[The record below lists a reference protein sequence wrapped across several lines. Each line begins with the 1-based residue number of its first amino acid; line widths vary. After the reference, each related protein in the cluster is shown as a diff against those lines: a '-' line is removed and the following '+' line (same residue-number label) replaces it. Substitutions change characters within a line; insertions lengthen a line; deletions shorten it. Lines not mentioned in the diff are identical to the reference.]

1 MNQLRNTLDNAR
13 NWWEDLDFSP
23 LQRKS
28 LLVLAL
34 IIVASSGFL
43 VLRGTSEEI
52 VQVAPPQ
59 IEMPT
64 VTTHLMVDVAGAVLK
79 PGVYALPMNA
89 RVIDA
94 ITAAGNVLKGA
105 DVSDINPVT
114 VDVLWPQGQWA
125 DEQMSDPNNSS
136 IAIVL
141 RAPDFSLFAGGDME
155 PESQSQISGIVGHV
169 DIYKVCHHGSRF
181 QDESFTRALS
191 PTISIISVGAGN
203 TYGHPAPETIQSLTR
218 LGSRVLRT
226 DLDGAI
232 AIRANRQRFRIRTS
246 KGSFALLRWS

>member
-13 NWWEDLDFSP
+13 NWWEDLNFST

-34 IIVASSGFL
+34 VIVASSGFL
-43 VLRGTSEEI
+43 VLRGPSEEI
-52 VQVAPPQ
+52 VQVAPQ

-105 DVSDINPVT
+105 DVSDINLARILK
-114 VDVLWPQGQWA
+114 DG
-125 DEQMSDPNNSS
+125 EQVYVYPPSRSGGSARSS
-136 IAIVL
+136 VRNAPTRSTGPIVL
-141 RAPDFSLFAGGDME
+141 NRASAKELEALDGIGPVLATRIIAYRNANGPFVTLEALLE
-155 PESQSQISGIVGHV
+155 VSGIG
-169 DIYKVCHHGSRF
+169 
-181 QDESFTRALS
+181 
-191 PTISIISVGAGN
+191 
-203 TYGHPAPETIQSLTR
+203 PAKFAQFKEKIR
-218 LGSRVLRT
+218 L
-226 DLDGAI
+226 
-232 AIRANRQRFRIRTS
+232 
-246 KGSFALLRWS
+246 

>member
-13 NWWEDLDFSP
+13 NWWEDLNFST

-34 IIVASSGFL
+34 VIVATSGFL

-52 VQVAPPQ
+52 VQVAPQ

-64 VTTHLMVDVAGAVLK
+64 VTTHVMVDVAGAVLK

-105 DVSDINPVT
+105 DVSDINLARVLKDGEQVYVYPPSRSGGSARSAVRSAPARSTGPVILNRASAKELEAL
-114 VDVLWPQGQWA
+114 DGIGPVLA
-125 DEQMSDPNNSS
+125 SRI
-136 IAIVL
+136 IAYRNANGPFVTL
-141 RAPDFSLFAGGDME
+141 EALLE
-155 PESQSQISGIVGHV
+155 VSGIG
-169 DIYKVCHHGSRF
+169 
-181 QDESFTRALS
+181 
-191 PTISIISVGAGN
+191 
-203 TYGHPAPETIQSLTR
+203 PAKFAQFKEKIR
-218 LGSRVLRT
+218 L
-226 DLDGAI
+226 
-232 AIRANRQRFRIRTS
+232 
-246 KGSFALLRWS
+246 

>member
-13 NWWEDLDFSP
+13 NWWDDLDFSP

-34 IIVASSGFL
+34 VIVASSGFL
-43 VLRGTSEEI
+43 VLHGTSEEI

-105 DVSDINPVT
+105 DVSDINLARILK
-114 VDVLWPQGQWA
+114 DG
-125 DEQMSDPNNSS
+125 EQVYVYPPSRSGDRLDLRYEMHQLEIQDLSFS
-136 IAIVL
+136 IALV
-141 RAPDFSLFAGGDME
+141 RKNWKHSMESAPCSPLASLLIAMQMG
-155 PESQSQISGIVGHV
+155 PLILWKRSLKSRESGQLS
-169 DIYKVCHHGSRF
+169 SRNLKRRF
-181 QDESFTRALS
+181 VSES
-191 PTISIISVGAGN
+191 
-203 TYGHPAPETIQSLTR
+203 
-218 LGSRVLRT
+218 
-226 DLDGAI
+226 
-232 AIRANRQRFRIRTS
+232 
-246 KGSFALLRWS
+246 SFI

>member
-13 NWWEDLDFSP
+13 NWWEDLNFSS

-28 LLVLAL
+28 LLVLA
-34 IIVASSGFL
+34 IVIVTSSGFL

-105 DVSDINPVT
+105 DVSDINLARILKDGEQVY
-114 VDVLWPQGQWA
+114 VL
-125 DEQMSDPNNSS
+125 
-136 IAIVL
+136 
-141 RAPDFSLFAGGDME
+141 SL
-155 PESQSQISGIVGHV
+155 IHI
-169 DIYKVCHHGSRF
+169 
-181 QDESFTRALS
+181 
-191 PTISIISVGAGN
+191 
-203 TYGHPAPETIQSLTR
+203 
-218 LGSRVLRT
+218 
-226 DLDGAI
+226 
-232 AIRANRQRFRIRTS
+232 
-246 KGSFALLRWS
+246 